1 MALTPRLDLRQSQ
14 NLVMTP
20 QLQQAIKLLQLSNL
34 ELSDFV
40 EKELEENPMLERE
53 DANSPE
59 SGGSADQEPR
69 DENRVTAENSSA
81 SNDSAETETAA
92 ETADTGDSAD
102 TADHADDGTMP
113 GQDDAPLDTDYE
125 NLWSSNSL
133 EEGRET
139 RSGPAEPPAFEAFSS
154 WRSGGSSDFSTFDS
168 NIEQTA
174 AQEVSLRDHLLNQLT
189 MDVSDPA
196 DRVIGLHLI
205 DMLDEAGYLGGD
217 LEIVSSMLGCDT
229 AQVEGVLELLRR
241 FDPPGIFARGLA
253 DCLALQL
260 CDKDR
265 LDPAMQALLDNLD
278 LLGKHDVK
286 GLIKACGVDQ
296 EDLTEMVA
304 EIRALNPKPA
314 LSFDHDMAQTITPDV
329 LMRVK
334 PKGGWGIELNAET
347 LPRVLVNNTY
357 YAELSRNA
365 QDKKEKDYIAEC
377 YNSAN
382 WLVKS
387 LHQRATTILRV
398 ATEIIRQQDEFFT
411 HGVQHLKPLILRDI
425 AEAIDMHE
433 STVSRVTANKY
444 IATPRGNYELKYFFT
459 SAIAGAAGKESHSAE
474 AVRHRIKALIDD
486 EKPKEVLSD
495 DRIVEILK
503 SEGVDIARRTI
514 AKYREAMHIPSSI
527 QRRREKNARF

>member
-1 MALTPRLDLRQSQ
+1 
-14 NLVMTP
+14 MTP

-59 SGGSADQEPR
+59 RGDSADQEPR
-69 DENRVTAENSSA
+69 DEDRVTAENGSA
-81 SNDSAETETAA
+81 SDDSAETETAA

-217 LEIVSSMLGCDT
+217 LEIVSNMLGCDT
-229 AQVEGVLELLRR
+229 AQVEGVLELLRH

-365 QDKKEKDYIAEC
+365 QDEKEKDYIAEC

-503 SEGVDIARRTI
+503 SAGVDIARRTI

-527 QRRREKNARF
+527 QRRREKNARL

>member
-1 MALTPRLDLRQSQ
+1 
-14 NLVMTP
+14 MTP

-40 EKELEENPMLERE
+40 EKELEQNPMLERE
-53 DANSPE
+53 DTEGPE
-59 SGGSADQEPR
+59 RGDGNDQNGSNTEPPTGGEGEGGGEEPPASSADGEP
-69 DENRVTAENSSA
+69 
-81 SNDSAETETAA
+81 ETATD
-92 ETADTGDSAD
+92 TADTAVTTD
-102 TADHADDGTMP
+102 TADYAEGATLP
-113 GQDDAPLDTDYE
+113 GQDNAPLDTDYE

-133 EEGRET
+133 EEGREG
-139 RSGPAEPPAFEAFSS
+139 REAQSGPERPPATEAFSS
-154 WRSGGSSDFSTFDS
+154 WGSGGSSDFSSFDS
-168 NIEQTA
+168 NIEQTT

-196 DRVIGLHLI
+196 GRVIGLHLI
-205 DMLDEAGYLGGD
+205 DMLDEAGYLCGD
-217 LEIVSSMLGCDT
+217 IEAVYTMLGCDAT
-229 AQVEGVLELLRR
+229 QVEEVLELLRHL
-241 FDPPGIFARGLA
+241 DPPGIFARDLA

-260 CDKDR
+260 RDR
-265 LDPAMQALLDNLD
+265 NRFDPAMQALLDNLD
-278 LLGKHDVK
+278 LLGKHDMK

-296 EDLTEMVA
+296 EDLVEMVA
-304 EIRALNPKPA
+304 EIRALDPKPA
-314 LSFDHDMAQTITPDV
+314 LSFGHNVAQTITPDV

-334 PKGGWGIELNAET
+334 PKGGWSIELNAET

-357 YAELSRNA
+357 YAEISRNT

-398 ATEIIRQQDEFFT
+398 STEIVRQQEGFFA
-411 HGVQHLKPLILRDI
+411 HGVQYLKPLILRDI
-425 AEAIDMHE
+425 AETIEMHE

-459 SAIAGAAGKESHSAE
+459 SAIAGAAGRDSHSAE
-474 AVRHRIKALIDD
+474 SVRHRIKALIDD

-503 SEGVDIARRTI
+503 SEGIDIARRTI
-514 AKYREAMHIPSSI
+514 AKYREIMHIPSSI
-527 QRRREKNARF
+527 QRRREKSPGFDSGL